1 MVVCW
6 CALFS
11 CRFFVFP
18 SSKSHVVRLP
28 WRAGRYY
35 RWWCAV
41 LPLISG
47 TTAPQHGTTAEGR
60 DQGVISGQGEVSS
73 PPYPF
78 ASPPLSSSSLQPPLA
93 AGGLRRISVSGA
105 SLSISFG
112 GVDPHLVLLPWMPV
126 LPPFLLSFC
135 LFFSSCF
142 LGAMVV
148 ASLDFWLNLGLSW
161 LEKATRLS
169 RLEFGRIIFEFGR
182 PVVPDL
188 TTVVGNHCF
197 TASCYETAVYPPQAV
212 LPLPLERYYRLT

>member
-1 MVVCW
+1 MSWSFCWLFFSLAVFVV
-6 CALFS
+6 
-11 CRFFVFP
+11 P
-18 SSKSHVVRLP
+18 SSKSLVGLVALAC
-28 WRAGRYY
+28 W
-35 RWWCAV
+35 AV
-41 LPLISG
+41 LPLVVRG
-47 TTAPQHGTTAEGR
+47 TTARKRYYRPQRGTTAEGR
-60 DQGVISGQGEVSS
+60 DLRVKLRQGEVSS

-135 LFFSSCF
+135 LVFRFCF

-148 ASLDFWLNLGLSW
+148 ASLDFWLNLGLSR

-169 RLEFGRIIFEFGR
+169 
-182 PVVPDL
+182 
-188 TTVVGNHCF
+188 
-197 TASCYETAVYPPQAV
+197 
-212 LPLPLERYYRLT
+212 

>member
-1 MVVCW
+1 MVICW

-11 CRFFVFP
+11 CRFVFP
-18 SSKSHVVRLP
+18 SSKSHVVWLP
-28 WRAGRYY
+28 WHAGRYY

-60 DQGVISGQGEVSS
+60 DQGVKSGQGEVSS

-78 ASPPLSSSSLQPPLA
+78 ASPPLSSSSLHPQLA
-93 AGGLRRISVSGA
+93 AGGLRRISVSGV

-126 LPPFLLSFC
+126 LLPFLLFFC
-135 LFFSSCF
+135 LVFRSCF

-161 LEKATRLS
+161 LE
-169 RLEFGRIIFEFGR
+169 
-182 PVVPDL
+182 
-188 TTVVGNHCF
+188 GN
-197 TASCYETAVYPPQAV
+197 
-212 LPLPLERYYRLT
+212 

>member
-1 MVVCW
+1 MVICW

-11 CRFFVFP
+11 CRFVFP
-18 SSKSHVVRLP
+18 SSKSHVVWLS
-28 WRAGRYY
+28 WRVGRYY

-60 DQGVISGQGEVSS
+60 DHGLYRGRGRFLLPHTHS
-73 PPYPF
+73 
-78 ASPPLSSSSLQPPLA
+78 SPPLSSSSLQPQLA
-93 AGGLRRISVSGA
+93 VGGLRRISVSGA

-112 GVDPHLVLLPWMPV
+112 GVDPHPVLLPWMPV

-135 LFFSSCF
+135 LVFRSCF

-188 TTVVGNHCF
+188 TMVVGTRCF
-197 TASCYETAVYPPQAV
+197 TASCYMKLLFLRLKQYSRSSWSGTTA
-212 LPLPLERYYRLT
+212 